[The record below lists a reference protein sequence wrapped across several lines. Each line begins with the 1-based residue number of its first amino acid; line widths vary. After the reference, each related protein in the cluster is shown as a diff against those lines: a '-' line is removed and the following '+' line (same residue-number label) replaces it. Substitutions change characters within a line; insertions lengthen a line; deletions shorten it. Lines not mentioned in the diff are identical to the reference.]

1 MRAVAAMAMAAAAC
15 GVDGA
20 GQGISGQLSAE
31 GLFCDIARKDVTPD
45 AHELT
50 PAYPLWSDGALKR
63 RWMLLPAGTEIDT
76 ADMDHWE
83 LPVGGKLFK
92 EFVVG
97 GRRVETRMI
106 ERISGGGGVDD
117 YRFAPFVWFADET
130 DAVLA
135 EAGVVNVNDSAY
147 DVPSAED
154 CITCHRSEPGRMLG
168 VSAIQLAGQL
178 DELPLSNRP
187 TNTPRITEP
196 ALGVLHANC
205 GHCHTPL
212 GTAPMQ
218 TLRFS
223 IADAELPLEDTAP
236 YRTTV
241 GQPLEYWTGHG
252 FESRIV
258 PGDPDHSAILYRM
271 SQRGTAAQ
279 MPPLG
284 TDQANEQGREIVRAW
299 IECLAE
305 KR

>member
-1 MRAVAAMAMAAAAC
+1 MVWLVAAC
-15 GVDGA
+15 GVDGT
-20 GQGISGQLSAE
+20 GQGIPGQLSAE

-45 AHELT
+45 AREVT
-50 PAYPLWSDGALKR
+50 PAYALWSDGAHKR
-63 RWMLLPAGTEIDT
+63 RWMLLPPGTEIDT
-76 ADMDHWE
+76 TDMDHWE

-92 EFVVG
+92 EFAVG

-106 ERISGGGGVDD
+106 ERRSIDD
-117 YRFAPFVWFADET
+117 YRFAPFVWLADES

-135 EAGVVNVNDSAY
+135 EAGAINVNGSTY
-147 DVPSAED
+147 DVPSAD
-154 CITCHRSEPGRMLG
+154 ACITCHRSEPGRMLG

-187 TNTPRITEP
+187 TGTPSIPEP

-252 FESRIV
+252 FETRIV
-258 PGDPDHSAILYRM
+258 PGDPERSAILFRM
-271 SQRGTAAQ
+271 AQRGTAEQ

-284 TDQANEQGREIVRAW
+284 TDRDNVEGTAIVRAW
-299 IECLAE
+299 IERLAE

>member
-1 MRAVAAMAMAAAAC
+1 MRRVAAVMVVAAAAC
-15 GVDGA
+15 GVEGS

-45 AHELT
+45 ARELT

-76 ADMDHWE
+76 TDMDHWE

-92 EFVVG
+92 EFVVD

-106 ERISGGGGVDD
+106 ERLSVDD
-117 YRFAPFVWFADET
+117 YRFAPFVWLADQT

-135 EAGVVNVNDSAY
+135 EAGAHNVHDTAY
-147 DVPSAED
+147 DVPSADD

-187 TNTPRITEP
+187 VSAPRIPEA

-223 IADAELPLEDTAP
+223 IADAALPIEDTAP

-252 FESRIV
+252 FETRV
-258 PGDPDHSAILYRM
+258 VAGDPDRSAILYRM

-284 TDQANEQGREIVRAW
+284 TDQGNEQGREIVRAW
-299 IECLAE
+299 IERL
-305 KR
+305 